1 MKTRFLKGVLGATA
15 FAAVVLCAV
24 AVAQTL
30 SHETIEKLREAVKS
44 GWLRE
49 SAENG
54 NAEAQSALAIAYGHG
69 YGVTK
74 DRQEAVRWHRKAA
87 EQGHAPSQFN
97 LGQAYFYGKGVS
109 VDKREGVRWWLKAAE
124 QGDAGAQSQLGVAYL
139 NGVGVAEDKREAVRW
154 IRKAVEQGHADAQYA
169 LGHAYHFGKG
179 VAEDKREAARW
190 YRKAAEQGHA
200 LAQSILGAA
209 YYLGE
214 GVITD
219 MREAYIWLSIAKANG
234 NEDASKVFSET
245 NWRNDLTQSEIRSAQ
260 KEAAQR
266 MEEIDRRKS
275 EQDAGAKTPIPKG
288 NFTLAPEPKGETPS
302 ARVFEKTWRSV
313 VVVHNGDNQG
323 SGVIIRPN
331 IVATNCHVVDSGAR
345 IIVQKSADRRADT
358 ETDFSAEI
366 LRADKK
372 KDFCLLKVQNLW
384 GVVATVR
391 KYDTLKIGEK
401 VYALGAPQGLDLSL
415 SEGVIS
421 QLRKSRSARFIQ
433 TDAAISPG
441 SSGGGLFDR
450 DGNLIGILTSKITG
464 QNTEGL
470 GFAIPADLVLGN

>member
-1 MKTRFLKGVLGATA
+1 MRIFSATA
-15 FAAVVLCAV
+15 FAAVVLCLFTVVQSTV
-24 AVAQTL
+24 AFAEDLGSLRARAESGEAEAQL
-30 SHETIEKLREAVKS
+30 KLGDMYSYGDGVDKDMREAVHWYRKAAKQ
-44 GWLRE
+44 GDHYGYGNLR
-49 SAENG
+49 SLAAIQG
-54 NAEAQSALAIAYGHG
+54 VAEAQFAIGELA
-69 YGVTK
+69 K
-74 DRQEAVRWHRKAA
+74 DTREAVHWFHKAA
-87 EQGHAPSQFN
+87 EQGHANAQAH
-97 LGQAYFYGKGVS
+97 LGEAYY
-109 VDKREGVRWWLKAAE
+109 EG
-124 QGDAGAQSQLGVAYL
+124 DGVAKD
-139 NGVGVAEDKREAVRW
+139 AREAV
-154 IRKAVEQGHADAQYA
+154 H
-169 LGHAYHFGKG
+169 
-179 VAEDKREAARW
+179 W

-200 LAQSILGAA
+200 GAQNNLGSA
-209 YYLGE
+209 YWDGE

-219 MREAYIWLSIAKANG
+219 EREAYIWVSIAKANG
-234 NEDASKVFSET
+234 SET
-245 NWRNDLTQSEIRSAQ
+245 AAENFDKVPWSNFLSQSEIRSAK
-260 KEAAQR
+260 KEAAR
-266 MEEIDRRKS
+266 RLEEIDRRK
-275 EQDAGAKTPIPKG
+275 AGQGGGA
-288 NFTLAPEPKGETPS
+288 NFTLAPEPKGENS
-302 ARVFEKTWRSV
+302 AARVFENTWRSV
-313 VVVHNGDNQG
+313 VVVHNGDTQG
-323 SGVIIRPN
+323 SGVIVRPN
-331 IVATNCHVVDSGAR
+331 VVATNCHVVDSRAR
-345 IIVQKSADRRADT
+345 IIVHKSAARRADT

-366 LRADKK
+366 LRADRK

>member
-1 MKTRFLKGVLGATA
+1 M
-15 FAAVVLCAV
+15 VVACAV
-24 AVAQTL
+24 AVAQNTT
-30 SHETIEKLREAVKS
+30 SAEIEKWKAAAEKGEAWAQYNLGWAYANGEGVAENQREA
-44 GWLRE
+44 
-49 SAENG
+49 
-54 NAEAQSALAIAYGHG
+54 I
-69 YGVTK
+69 
-74 DRQEAVRWHRKAA
+74 RWYRKAA
-87 EQGHAPSQFN
+87 EQGDSDAQTN
-97 LGQAYFYGKGVS
+97 LGYAYSRG
-109 VDKREGVRWWLKAAE
+109 E
-124 QGDAGAQSQLGVAYL
+124 
-139 NGVGVAEDKREAVRW
+139 GVAEDKREAVRW
-154 IRKAVEQGHADAQYA
+154 YRKAAEQGNATAQYN
-169 LGHAYHFGKG
+169 LGYAYFRGGG
-179 VAEDKREAARW
+179 VAEDKREAVRW
-190 YRKAAEQGHA
+190 YRKAAEQGFA
-200 LAQSILGAA
+200 LAQLKLGFAYDKGEGVAEDKREAVRWYRAA
-209 YYLGE
+209 AEQGHSPAQFHLGSAYMLGE

-219 MREAYIWLSIAKANG
+219 EREAYIWLSIAKANG
-234 NEDASKVFSET
+234 DEASSVALEQST
-245 NWRNDLTQSEIRSAQ
+245 WWNLTQSEIRSAQ

-266 MEEIDRRKS
+266 LEEIDRRKA
-275 EQDAGAKTPIPKG
+275 EQNDDAKTPAPKG
-288 NFTLAPEPKGETPS
+288 NFTLAPEPKGETPA
-302 ARVFEKTWRSV
+302 ARVFENTWRSV
-313 VVVHNGDNQG
+313 VVVHNGDTQG
-323 SGVIIRPN
+323 SGVIVRPN
-331 IVATNCHVVDSGAR
+331 VVATNCHVVDSRAR
-345 IIVQKSADRRADT
+345 IVVHKSAARRADT

-366 LRADKK
+366 LHADKK